1 MKKEIL
7 RMQEACAGRYEPGGL
22 NHFQLHMKEG
32 EMVGL
37 YGYSGAGKT
46 VLYDYFMGD
55 IPLKS
60 GKVVFDGRPCPAGM
74 RFPYVQQVLCL
85 GSGSTLIPG
94 LSIAENIFVVNGKRK
109 GWNLVWKPNIYYRA
123 RMLLG
128 QYAPQ
133 LSPHTLA
140 RELTPAQMRLVE
152 LLRAIE
158 NEVKLVVIDDIFQGF
173 GQSDMQILIDILAVL
188 KKRRVAILY
197 ETLEIK
203 LNNGILDRIVLM
215 RKGKNV
221 RTFYEED
228 FDYTYCRKLLLGN
241 AVLPSFQKQPAYTGR
256 QRLKM
261 QMLPEEVYGGSQR
274 RHAALMARE
283 GEIVGLYD
291 MDNRRNVEVLEQ
303 LLGVVDSGGRRI
315 TLDGEPYEPKDPEDA
330 LNQRIGYM
338 HGRMHEISLV
348 DTMDFRDN
356 LSLPILSHGW
366 RHLFFQNRKVAQV
379 MGQEYQEQLKIP
391 REQLH
396 TRVRYFDN
404 YIRMRIFLQRWILF
418 RPRMMVCIEP
428 WDNADMVMQ
437 DMIFRAFAEMTRG
450 GTTILIASRNMNE
463 LRSICDSIY
472 VLNEEEESFTKYEN
486 V

>member
-22 NHFQLHMKEG
+22 DRFRLHLKEG
-32 EMVGL
+32 ELVGL

-46 VLYDYFMGD
+46 VLYEYFMGD

-60 GKVVFDGRPCPAGM
+60 GKVVFDGRPCPPGA
-74 RFPYVQQVLCL
+74 RFPYAQQVLCL

-94 LSIAENIFVVNGKRK
+94 LSVAENIFVINGKRK
-109 GWNLVWKPNIYYRA
+109 GWNLVWRPNIYYRA

-140 RELTPAQMRLVE
+140 RELTPAQRRLVE

-158 NEVKLVVIDDIFQGF
+158 NEVKLVVIDDSFQGF

-188 KKRRVAILY
+188 KKRRVAILF

-203 LNNGILDRIVLM
+203 LNYGIMDRVVLL
-215 RKGKNV
+215 RKGNTV

-228 FDYTYCRKLLLGN
+228 FDETYCRKLLLGN
-241 AVLPSFQKQPAYTGR
+241 EILPSFQKKPAYTLR
-256 QRLKM
+256 QRLQI
-261 QMLPEEVYGGSQR
+261 QMKLGEAGAGRQGKDMV
-274 RHAALMARE
+274 LTARE
-283 GEIVGLYD
+283 GEILGLYD
-291 MDNRRNVEVLEQ
+291 MDNRRNVELLEQ
-303 LLGVVDSGGRRI
+303 LLGAKPFAGTAI
-315 TLDGEPYEPKDPEDA
+315 LLDGEPYEPKGPEDA
-330 LNQRIGYM
+330 LNHGIGYM
-338 HGRMHEISLV
+338 LGRMHEISLV
-348 DTMDFRDN
+348 GTMDFGDN
-356 LSLPILSHGW
+356 LSLPILSRRW
-366 RHLFFQNRKVAQV
+366 SRLFFQNRKVSQV
-379 MGQEYQEQLKIP
+379 MEAEYLEKLRIP

-396 TRVRYFDN
+396 TRVAYFDN
-404 YIRMRIFLQRWILF
+404 YTRMRIFLQRWILF
-418 RPRMMVCIEP
+418 QPRLMICIEP
-428 WDNADMVMQ
+428 WANADMVMK
-437 DMIFRAFAEMTRG
+437 DMIFRAFAEMTSG
-450 GTTILIASRNMNE
+450 GATILIASRNMNE

-472 VLNEEEESFTKYEN
+472 VLQAEGESFMKYEN

>member
-1 MKKEIL
+1 MRKEIL
-7 RMQEACAGRYEPGGL
+7 RMQEVCAGRYEPGGL
-22 NHFQLHMKEG
+22 SHFQLHMKEG

-46 VLYDYFMGD
+46 VLYEYFMGD

-60 GKVVFDGRPCPAGM
+60 GKVVFDGRICPEGG
-74 RFPYVQQVLCL
+74 RFPYAQLVLCL

-94 LSIAENIFVVNGKRK
+94 LSVAENIFVINGKRK
-109 GWNLVWKPNIYYRA
+109 GWNLVWRPNIYYRA

-158 NEVKLVVIDDIFQGF
+158 NEVKLVVIDDSFQGF
-173 GQSDMQILIDILAVL
+173 GQSDMQILTDILAVL
-188 KKRRVAILY
+188 KKRRVAILF

-203 LNNGILDRIVLM
+203 LNYGIMDRIVLL

-228 FDYTYCRKLLLGN
+228 FDDTYCRKLLLGN
-241 AVLPSFQKQPAYTGR
+241 EVLPSFQKHSAFTQR
-256 QRLKM
+256 QRL
-261 QMLPEEVYGGSQR
+261 QMRFGAYVAGCRGNDEGLT
-274 RHAALMARE
+274 ARE
-283 GEIVGLYD
+283 GEILGLYD
-291 MDNRRNVEVLEQ
+291 MDNRRNVELLEQ
-303 LLGVVDSGGRRI
+303 LLGAEPFEGEEI
-315 TLDGEPYEPKDPEDA
+315 LLDGEPYEPKGLEDA
-330 LNQRIGYM
+330 LDHKIGYM
-338 HGRMHEISLV
+338 LERMREISLV
-348 DTMDFRDN
+348 GTMDFADN
-356 LSLPILSHGW
+356 LSLPILSRRWW
-366 RHLFFQNRKVAQV
+366 RLFFRNRQV
-379 MGQEYQEQLKIP
+379 SEVLGAEYREQLQIP
-391 REQLH
+391 EEQLH
-396 TRVRYFDN
+396 TQVKYFDN
-404 YIRMRIFLQRWILF
+404 YTRMGIFLQRWILF
-418 RPRMMVCIEP
+418 QPRLMVCIEP
-428 WDNADMVMQ
+428 WANADMVMK

-472 VLNEEEESFTKYEN
+472 VLHAEGEGLARYEN